1 MLLTCDLFCT
11 CRISLGQPS
20 LLSCRHMLPWGSP
33 SAFLSS
39 PGSKSSSLFLL
50 WFPKKIIRK
59 AFCPYL
65 LDRGNLTRLLLKS
78 GSDPRQVGVRIVLQV
93 WELLRVADRLD
104 KFGGE
109 AVSSAELA
117 TVNMKMLV
125 QVSTY
130 SFAYIFFSC
139 IFMAI
144 TLRFWLNSLRCD

>member
-1 MLLTCDLFCT
+1 M
-11 CRISLGQPS
+11 
-20 LLSCRHMLPWGSP
+20 
-33 SAFLSS
+33 
-39 PGSKSSSLFLL
+39 
-50 WFPKKIIRK
+50 
-59 AFCPYL
+59 
-65 LDRGNLTRLLLKS
+65 
-78 GSDPRQVGVRIVLQV
+78 GVRIVLQV